1 MGRGMATPGIRAPDV
16 SMAEEVLIGLNTIFP
31 VIKNMYGVKK
41 IGMFGAFARRDAI
54 PVDAVELMVEFSPGF
69 ETYRHYLGLKWHLE
83 EYFSTRINL
92 ITTRVLA
99 ESPAAASF
107 DPEMGE
113 VDQEALMQVLGELDF
128 LQARCKGMAYESFAR
143 ESLLRRACER
153 SLQIM
158 SLAVRRISASQKD
171 MFPGAPWKEVEGI
184 SQSIAEARFGA
195 DPFLLWH
202 FIVTEVP
209 GFTQVVRSAIQAAS
223 RRYHHEVGP
232 SPPGTG
238 SSED

>member
-1 MGRGMATPGIRAPDV
+1 MVTPGIRAPDV
-16 SMAEEVLIGLNTIFP
+16 SMAEEVLVGLNTIFP
-31 VIKNMYGVKK
+31 IIKRMYGVKK

-83 EYFSTRINL
+83 EYFSTKINL

-128 LQARCKGMAYESFAR
+128 LQVRCKGMAFESFAR
-143 ESLLRRACER
+143 ELLLRRACER

-158 SLAVRRISASQKD
+158 SLAVRRISVPQKE

-184 SQSIAEARFGA
+184 SHSIAEARFGA

-209 GFTQVVRSAIQAAS
+209 GFTQVVRSAIQVAA
-223 RRYHHEVGP
+223 RRHRHDAELNPAGTS
-232 SPPGTG
+232 SP
-238 SSED
+238 EE

>member
-1 MGRGMATPGIRAPDV
+1 MGMVKPGIRAPDV

-31 VIKNMYGVKK
+31 IIKRMYGVKK

-83 EYFSTRINL
+83 EYFSTRIYL

-99 ESPAAASF
+99 ESPSAASF

-113 VDQEALMQVLGELDF
+113 VDQEALVQVLGELDF
-128 LQARCKGMAYESFAR
+128 LQSRCKGMAYESFTR

-158 SLAVRRISASQKD
+158 SLAVGRISGPQKE
-171 MFPGAPWKEVEGI
+171 MFPAAPWKEVEGI

-223 RRYHHEVGP
+223 RRHHHNEGLNA
-232 SPPGTG
+232 PGTG
-238 SSED
+238 SSEE

>member
-1 MGRGMATPGIRAPDV
+1 MVTPGIRAPDI
-16 SMAEEVLIGLNTIFP
+16 SMAEEVLVGLNTIFP
-31 VIKNMYGVKK
+31 IIKRMYGVKK

-54 PVDAVELMVEFSPGF
+54 SIDAVELMVEFSPGF

-83 EYFSTRINL
+83 EYFSTKINL

-113 VDQEALMQVLGELDF
+113 VDQEALMQVLYELDF
-128 LQARCKGMAYESFAR
+128 LQLRCKGMAFESFAR

-158 SLAVRRISASQKD
+158 SLAVRRISGPLKE
-171 MFPGAPWKEVEGI
+171 MYPGAPWKEVEGI

-209 GFTQVVRSAIQAAS
+209 GFTQVVRSAIQVAA
-223 RRYHHEVGP
+223 RRHHHESGMAT
-232 SPPGTG
+232 PGTG
-238 SSED
+238 SPEE

>member
-1 MGRGMATPGIRAPDV
+1 MATQEIRAPDV

-31 VIKNMYGVKK
+31 IIKGMYGVKK

-54 PVDAVELMVEFSPGF
+54 PVDAVELVVEFSPGF

-113 VDQEALMQVLGELDF
+113 VDQEALVQVLAELDF
-128 LQARCKGMAYESFAR
+128 LQARCKGMAYEPFAR
-143 ESLLRRACER
+143 ETLLRRACER

-158 SLAVRRISASQKD
+158 SLAVRRITPTQKE
-171 MFPGAPWKEVEGI
+171 MFPSAPWKEVEGI

-209 GFTQVVRSAIQAAS
+209 GFIQVIRSAIQAGA
-223 RRYHHEVGP
+223 RRHYHDAGVTP
-232 SPPGTG
+232 SGT
-238 SSED
+238 SSPEK

>member
-1 MGRGMATPGIRAPDV
+1 MATPGMRAPDV

-31 VIKNMYGVKK
+31 IIKRMYGVKR
-41 IGMFGAFARRDAI
+41 IGMFGAFARRDAV
-54 PVDAVELMVEFSPGF
+54 PVDSVELMVEFSPGF

-83 EYFSTRINL
+83 EYFSTKINL
-92 ITTRVLA
+92 ITTRVLS

-113 VDQEALMQVLGELDF
+113 VDQEALMLVLSELDF
-128 LQARCKGMAYESFAR
+128 LQARCKGMSFESFAR

-153 SLQIM
+153 SMQVM
-158 SLAVRRISASQKD
+158 SLAVRRIPPSQKELY
-171 MFPGAPWKEVEGI
+171 PGAPWKEIEGI
-184 SQSIAEARFGA
+184 SQSISEARFGA

-209 GFTQVVRSAIQAAS
+209 GFTQVVRQAIQSAS
-223 RRYHHEVGP
+223 GRHQHN
-232 SPPGTG
+232 PGKESTTAG
-238 SSED
+238 NPEE

>member
-1 MGRGMATPGIRAPDV
+1 MIKQGIRAPDV

-31 VIKNMYGVKK
+31 IIKGMYGVKK

-54 PVDAVELMVEFSPGF
+54 PVDTVELMVEFSPGS

-83 EYFSTRINL
+83 EYFSTKINL

-113 VDQEALMQVLGELDF
+113 VDQEALMQVLGELEF
-128 LQARCKGMAYESFAR
+128 LQVRCKGMAYESFAR

-153 SLQIM
+153 SLQII
-158 SLAVRRISASQKD
+158 SLAITRISAPRKE
-171 MFPGAPWKEVEGI
+171 MYPGAPWKEVEGI

-209 GFTQVVRSAIQAAS
+209 GFIQVVRSAIQAGA
-223 RRYHHEVGP
+223 RHHHQDTEM
-232 SPPGTG
+232 SSSGTANP
-238 SSED
+238 EI